1 MPNKTL
7 RPSSGRQYP
16 LFADVTVSFDQIED
30 TGVAVNAIRLPFG
43 AQIVGGALHV
53 DQAFTGGSANALSIG
68 DAVSGTRYLNGANLR
83 TLGRAALTLT
93 GYVSDG
99 GDLLITPT
107 HTGGAP
113 TAGRIRVQV
122 EYIIAGRAHENQPN

>member
-1 MPNKTL
+1 MPNQTL
-7 RPSSGRQYP
+7 RPSTGRQYP
-16 LFADVTVSFDQIED
+16 LFATQTVNFNQIED
-30 TGVAVNAIRLPFG
+30 TGVAVNAIRLPVG

-53 DQAFTGGSANALSIG
+53 DQAFAGGSANTLNIG
-68 DAVSGTRYLNGANLR
+68 DAASGTRYLSGANLR
-83 TLGRAALTLT
+83 TLGRAPLTLT

-113 TAGRIRVQV
+113 TAGRIRIEV
-122 EYIIAGRAHENQPN
+122 EYIIAGRANENQPN